1 VSERK
6 QREAEMW
13 LELVPTDSLV
23 SELMQRYD
31 CLVVGAVR
39 TRTSTAEKGEWLVRV
54 KGSVFEV
61 AGVAHYVTLCAD
73 AEMRDLEQDDP
84 WERT

>member
-1 VSERK
+1 MSEPK
-6 QREAEMW
+6 QPDVDMW

-23 SELMQRYD
+23 SELMRRCD

-39 TRTSTAEKGEWLVRV
+39 SMTAEKGEWLVRV
-54 KGSVFEV
+54 KGSIFEV
-61 AGVAHYVTLCAD
+61 AGIAHYITLCAD

>member
-1 VSERK
+1 VREPK
-6 QREAEMW
+6 QHEAEMW

-23 SELMQRYD
+23 SELMRRYD
-31 CLVVGAVR
+31 CMVVGAVR
-39 TRTSTAEKGEWLVRV
+39 TRTAEKGEWLVRV

-61 AGVAHYVTLCAD
+61 AGMAHYITLCAD